1 MRRYYVGMDVHQAS
15 IAIVVLNGAGK
26 IIMQLVIRTKAETVR
41 EFFKGLKGNVRVTL
55 EEGTQATWLYDLL
68 RPLVSEVIVC
78 DPRRNKYLAEGNK
91 GDRVDAL
98 KLAQLLRSGLLR
110 PVYHGERE
118 LRALKEL
125 VRNYTCLVT
134 DTTRVMNRIKAIFR
148 GRGIA
153 CAGSEVYRAERRERW
168 VGKLKE
174 RGVKQRAHF
183 LYQQLEALKPLR
195 QQAKLAMLK
204 EARRQRAF
212 KCLSSLPQLGAVR
225 VAQIL
230 GVIET
235 PARFRNKRLF
245 WAYLG
250 LAVVTRTSAEHE
262 VIKGSLRKRSRP
274 PATRG
279 LNRNFN
285 RLMKKVFKS
294 AASSACVEGPFQ
306 PAYQQRVAA
315 GMDESLAR
323 LVVARKLAATTLT
336 IWKRGERFKPER
348 MTPPDG
354 LSSSPAAREAKR
366 RCCSILLG

>member
-1 MRRYYVGMDVHQAS
+1 MKTYYVGMDVHQAS
-15 IAIVVLNGAGK
+15 IAMVVLNGAGK
-26 IIMQLVIRTKAETVR
+26 SIMQLVIQTKAEAVR
-41 EFFKGLKGNVRVTL
+41 EFFKGLKGKVRVTL

-78 DPRRNKYLAEGNK
+78 DPRRNKYLSAGNK

-110 PVYHGERE
+110 PVYHGERG

-125 VRNYTCLVT
+125 VRNYNCLVA
-134 DTTRVMNRIKAIFR
+134 DTTRVMNRLKAIFR
-148 GRGIA
+148 GRGIG
-153 CAGSEVYRAERRERW
+153 CAGSDVYRPDRREQW
-168 VGKLKE
+168 LGKLKE
-174 RGVKQRAHF
+174 RGVKQRADF
-183 LYQQLEALKPLR
+183 LYQQLEALQPLR
-195 QQAKLAMLK
+195 QEAKLAMLK
-204 EARRQRAF
+204 EARRHAAYQWLA
-212 KCLSSLPQLGAVR
+212 SIPQLGCVR
-225 VAQIL
+225 VAQIMA
-230 GVIET
+230 VIET
-235 PARFRNKRLF
+235 PHRFRSKRQF
-245 WAYLG
+245 WTYLG

-262 VIKGSLRKRSRP
+262 VVKGSLRKRSRP

-306 PAYQQRVAA
+306 PAYQQRVA
-315 GMDESLAR
+315 GHMDESLAR

-348 MTPPDG
+348 MTPPM
-354 LSSSPAAREAKR
+354 A
-366 RCCSILLG
+366 